1 MRKSFKIEQ
10 ENIRVYGHSG
20 WGRYNFITKL
30 GEIKG
35 QTERQA
41 VQMISNSIIRLYRK
55 YMSDNDLDFY
65 NTGVRIFIDIKEY
78 KKKSN
83 KKDERLICRTKGSKI

>member
-10 ENIRVYGHSG
+10 ENIRVKGHSG
-20 WGRYNFITKL
+20 WGRYNLITKV

-41 VQMISNSIIRLYRK
+41 AQIIGNSIIRLYRK
-55 YMSDNDLDFY
+55 YMSNNDLDFR
-65 NTGVRIFIDIKEY
+65 NTGLRISIDMKECEKKP
-78 KKKSN
+78 KKK
-83 KKDERLICRTKGSKI
+83 ER